1 MSGEILLLLG
11 IMIAVIAFLLSLLFS
26 PRPVTSSRE
35 KDPIRGYCPVC
46 GHDLR
51 KGERVRSNQM
61 QIGASDLR
69 TYIRGCPFCTGAGSR
84 NRSCP
89 VCKKRLQGE
98 ESVVAFSNPEADRNR
113 LSIRGCKKCYPQ
125 GYDGS
130 PYA

>member
-1 MSGEILLLLG
+1 MSDEILVLLG
-11 IMIAVIAFLLSLLFS
+11 VMIAITAFLLSLLFS
-26 PRPVTSSRE
+26 PRSRTSRPDSN
-35 KDPIRGYCPVC
+35 PIRGYCPVC

-61 QIGASDLR
+61 HIGRSDLR
-69 TYIRGCPFCTGAGSR
+69 TYIRGCPFCLDTGRRA
-84 NRSCP
+84 RSCP
-89 VCKKRLQGE
+89 VCKKGLYGE

-130 PYA
+130 PYE